1 MADQERVH
9 TTGLPSL
16 DTALSG
22 ILAGDNIVWHVE
34 SIEDYLAFVTPYV
47 RAAQRDGRRLIYFRF
62 AKHPPL
68 LAPDSGVQTISLDPE
83 EGFETFIHRIHG
95 AIGEAG
101 LGAYYLFDCLT
112 DLAVDWYSD
121 AMLGNFFMLTC
132 PYLFDLQTIT
142 YFGLL
147 RHRHSRQ
154 ATEPIIE
161 TTQLFLDVFRHQD
174 VLHVRPIKTQFRY
187 TPTIHMLHAWRPG
200 DSFER
205 VTSSAVIAKV
215 LAAAG
220 PSWASTDEHGQRAF
234 GRAGEIVASRG
245 AVWYTPEQESEVR
258 HQIVRMMV
266 SRDPAMMALVER
278 HLSMEDLIA
287 VRARLVGSGLI
298 GGKTVGMLV
307 ARRILESNWPQAEN
321 VLESHD
327 SFYIGSDVFYTYLV
341 RNKIWRY
348 RENQRNPD
356 RFLEGADE
364 ARERI
369 QAGQFPDYVL
379 RQFED
384 MLDYFG
390 QYPVIVRSSSL
401 LEDNYGNAFAGK
413 YESVF
418 CANQGPREQR
428 MAEFVA
434 AVKTVYASTMSTEAL
449 SYRARHGLLDRDE
462 QMALLVMRVSGAM
475 HGRCFYP
482 HLAGVGFSF
491 NPFMWSPKVEPQA
504 GVIRLVYGLGTRAV
518 DRVDDD
524 YTRVVALNAPTRRP
538 EAGFDEICRHSQR
551 RVDYIDLDAGR
562 LASGDF
568 LDLVAQ
574 STDVPVSIFA
584 SLDPQAAE
592 MANGRDAWI
601 LTFDRLLAETQFVA
615 DMRAVLRILETAY
628 GHPVDVEF
636 AANFVSRTEYRI
648 NLLQCRPL
656 KVQGT
661 SGVDVPAVDVAD
673 EDVVLSATGAVV
685 GHGRVTTVDRFVYVV
700 PERYA
705 DLADRDRHA
714 IARLIGEVNRACGL
728 RGGTTMLVGPG
739 RWGTSTPSLGV
750 PVNFSEI
757 NHIGVLCELATMH
770 ATLTPDIS
778 LGTHFFNELVEMNML
793 YFALFPNRDR
803 NRLDTR
809 VFEEA
814 PNRLLDYVPEGGKW
828 AGVLRVV
835 EPSVPVQLVADP
847 RGQTVICYRTG
858 GVTTDAAKP
867 AKRAR
872 RQGGKA

>member
-1 MADQERVH
+1 MLEHNSTH
-9 TTGLPSL
+9 TTGLPAL
-16 DTALSG
+16 DAALSG

-34 SIEDYLAFVTPYV
+34 TIEDYLAFVRPYV
-47 RAAQRDGRRLIYFRF
+47 DAAQRDGRRLIYFRF
-62 AKHPPL
+62 AKHAPL
-68 LAPDSGVQTISLDPE
+68 LAPDSGVQTITLEPE
-83 EGFETFIHRIHG
+83 EGFEIFIHRIHNV
-95 AIGEAG
+95 IGEAG

-174 VLHVRPIKTQFRY
+174 ILHVRPIKTQFRY
-187 TPTIHMLHAWRPG
+187 TPTIHMLHAWRAH
-200 DSFER
+200 DHFEQ

-215 LAAAG
+215 MAAAG
-220 PSWASTDEHGQRAF
+220 PSWATTEEHGQRAF

-266 SRDPAMMALVER
+266 TRDATMMELVER

-287 VRARLVGSGLI
+287 MRARLIGSGLI

-307 ARRILESNWPQAEN
+307 ARRILESSWSQAGKI
-321 VLESHD
+321 LEPHD

-341 RNKIWRY
+341 SNKIWRH
-348 RENQRNPD
+348 REKQRNPES
-356 RFLEGADE
+356 FLEGTDV
-364 ARERI
+364 ARAQI
-369 QAGQFPDYVL
+369 LAGHFPDYVL
-379 RQFED
+379 HQFED

-390 QYPVIVRSSSL
+390 QYPIIVRSSSL

-413 YESVF
+413 YESIF

-428 MAEFVA
+428 MAEFVT

-475 HGRCFYP
+475 HGRSFYP

-491 NPFMWSPKVEPQA
+491 NPFMWSPKVDPRA

-524 YTRVVALNAPTRRP
+524 YTRVVALNAPSRRP
-538 EAGFDEICRHSQR
+538 EAGFEEICRHSQR

-562 LASGDF
+562 LVSGDF
-568 LDLVAQ
+568 LDLVGQ
-574 STDVPVSIFA
+574 STDIPISIFA
-584 SLDPQAAE
+584 SLDPQAATL
-592 MANGRDAWI
+592 ANGRDAWI
-601 LTFDRLLAETQFVA
+601 LTFDRLLTDTHLVA
-615 DMRAVLRILETAY
+615 DMRAILSTLEAAY
-628 GHPVDVEF
+628 GHPVDIEF
-636 AANFVSRTEYRI
+636 AANFSSQNEYHI

-656 KVQGT
+656 KVQGV
-661 SGVDVPAVDVAD
+661 SSVEVPKVNVAD
-673 EDVVLSATGAVV
+673 RDVILSATGAVV
-685 GHGRVTTVDRFVYVV
+685 GHARVITVERFIYVV
-700 PERYA
+700 PTRYA
-705 DLADRDRHA
+705 ELADRDRHA
-714 IARLIGEVNRACGL
+714 VARLIGDINRECGR
-728 RGGTTMLVGPG
+728 RGGTTMLIGPG

-757 NHIGVLCELATMH
+757 NRISILCELATMH
-770 ATLTPDIS
+770 AALTPDIS
-778 LGTHFFNELVEMNML
+778 LGTHFFNELVELNML
-793 YFALFPNRDR
+793 YFALFPDRDG
-803 NRLDTR
+803 NRLDR
-809 VFEEA
+809 SIFEAA
-814 PNRLLDYVPEGGKW
+814 PNRLLDYAPDGGRLVD
-828 AGVLRVV
+828 VLRVI
-835 EPSVPVQLVADP
+835 EPPVPVRLSADP
-847 RGQTVICYRTG
+847 HGQTVFCYSI
-858 GVTTDAAKP
+858 K
-867 AKRAR
+867 
-872 RQGGKA
+872 GGKEKRRNN